1 MKQNIIYLAVISV
14 LLLITAATL
23 LQLSYSRGVDI
34 DNKIQSNAERIASL
48 EAVARERSKQ
58 LNNITTYML
67 ENEDGR

>member
-48 EAVARERSKQ
+48 EAVAKERSKQ
-58 LNNITTYML
+58 LNTITTYIL